1 MTNREIFI
9 SLAASLLLSPLANAA
24 TYSLEPLE
32 VTSSP
37 LSQNE
42 LSATDAVEIYT
53 QTDIEKAHVQNVY
66 EFLNQQTSVFAM
78 PSYGNPFTQKI
89 DMHGYGIGD
98 GFQNVVITINGRRM
112 NNIDIVPQLLSSIS
126 PSAISRIEIIKSSGI
141 VTGGDGA
148 NAGVIN
154 ITTKKNNDKE
164 LTLYAGNNR
173 TYNGS
178 LYVGHTSDFYSIS
191 ANAERYHTDGPR
203 DIDAAGDTDEQDL
216 KNGGIDIT
224 LTPTPSLEISA
235 GFHATRLD
243 ATYGSFLT
251 YDEYQADPTQAG
263 ATNWGASEQE
273 YDSDIYDLALFYEI
287 NEKWLFN
294 AQASREDKTSN
305 YVTYTSIAEY
315 DYNAATISLN
325 YESGAVNVS
334 VGIDAFDGERN
345 ANANKTSKNNIA
357 AYVMSR
363 FNSGNHTFKA
373 GYRYENV
380 TYKYKDAA
388 QNLKDD
394 NTLHGIELGYN
405 YMFNTERSV
414 FASFSRSYQAPDIDR
429 FFNFGGT
436 FNGFIN
442 PMKANSF
449 TLGYNAISS
458 RNKFKI
464 SAYYVDLEDEIYYY
478 ADPTYVNAKNTNI
491 DESHKYGLDIYNKFL
506 VTDTFHVSLNYNYVK
521 AVIDKEIESGENYA
535 NNELPGVP
543 NHSAKVTLSY
553 LPNENTTLSLMHT
566 HRSNAYAADDF
577 NNNFAQEQEA
587 YRSTDI
593 AATYAKENYEIFAKI
608 NNLFD
613 QSNGLWINDDAIYPI
628 NFTTTAIAG
637 IKIKY

>member
-53 QTDIEKAHVQNVY
+53 QEDIEKAHVQNVY
-66 EFLNQQTSVFAM
+66 EFLNQQTSVFTT

-98 GFQNVVITINGRRM
+98 GYQNIVITINGRRM
-112 NNIDIVPQLLSSIS
+112 NNIDMVSQLLSSIS

-141 VTGGDGA
+141 VMGGDGA

-164 LTLYAGNNR
+164 LTLYAGNNS

-178 LYVGHTSDFYSIS
+178 LYIGHKSKFYSIT
-191 ANAERYHTDGPR
+191 ANAQRYHTDGPR
-203 DIDAAGDTDEQDL
+203 DIDATGNTDEQDL
-216 KNGGIDIT
+216 KNGGINIT

-251 YDEYQADPTQAG
+251 YDEYQDDPTQAG
-263 ATNWGASEQE
+263 ATNWGATTQE
-273 YDSDIYDLALFYEI
+273 YDSDLYDFALSYEI
-287 NEKWLFN
+287 NEKWLFD
-294 AQASREDKTSN
+294 ARASHENKTSH
-305 YVTYTSIAEY
+305 YVTYASISEY
-315 DYNAATISLN
+315 DYNAVATSLN
-325 YESGAVNVS
+325 YESNAVNVS
-334 VGIDAFDGERN
+334 VGIDAFDGERS
-345 ANANKTSKNNIA
+345 ANTNKTSKNNIA
-357 AYVMSR
+357 AFAISQ
-363 FNSGNHTFKA
+363 FNYGNHAFKA
-373 GYRYENV
+373 GYRYEKV
-380 TYKYKDAA
+380 TYKYKDTA

-405 YMFNTERSV
+405 YMLNTERSV
-414 FASFSRSYQAPDIDR
+414 FASFSHSYQAPDIDR

-436 FNGFIN
+436 FNGFID

-449 TLGYNAISS
+449 TVGYNAITSQ
-458 RNKFKI
+458 NKFKI
-464 SAYYVDLEDEIYYY
+464 SAYYIDLTDEIYYH

-521 AVIDKEIESGENYA
+521 AVIDKEEESGENYA
-535 NNELPGVP
+535 NKELPGVP

-566 HRSNAYAADDF
+566 HRSSSYAADDF
-577 NNNFAQEQEA
+577 NNNFIQEQEA

-593 AATYAKENYEIFAKI
+593 SLTYAKENYEIFAKI